1 MKTNN
6 KSNIFKRIC
15 HWYRWNIYY
24 KLPDWLFYSPSFFVY
39 DLGLTLT
46 GRQRGVEYVESYL
59 DKIALALHKI
69 AIYDESNREQR
80 IAQWVAE
87 ANIYLNNIHCK
98 CDNLN
103 SGISHTSMYRKR
115 LRFKDYVYVLRY
127 LRISD
132 AKYELENE
140 GLENTWESVNLD
152 GLTIK
157 EQREKILAMYRIKP
171 KKIQIRKWEHK
182 ELHEVIYNLLKWE
195 FREMANGCGFYFGI
209 SDENPYYQQILDKKP
224 LNLFAKHK
232 V

>member
-1 MKTNN
+1 METNN
-6 KSNIFKRIC
+6 KNNIFKRIDR
-15 HWYRWNIYY
+15 WYRWNIYY
-24 KLPDWLFYSPSFFVY
+24 ELPDWLFYSPSFFIY

-59 DKIALALHKI
+59 DKIATLLTKI
-69 AIYDESNREQR
+69 AIYDESDREQR
-80 IAQWVAE
+80 IVQWVTE

-98 CDNLN
+98 CENLN
-103 SGISHTSMYRKR
+103 SGISPTSYTRKR

-127 LRISD
+127 LRIG
-132 AKYELENE
+132 AKHDLENE

-171 KKIQIRKWEHK
+171 KEIKIRKWEHK

-195 FREMANGCGFYFGI
+195 FKEMVNGYGFYFGI
-209 SDENPYYQQILDKKP
+209 DGKNPYYQKILGNSTNLIRDK
-224 LNLFAKHK
+224 L
-232 V
+232 